1 MLNPSPLAGKKV
13 LVTGAGGFLGQHLL
27 PALSKSGASVT
38 AFVHRS
44 IPAGLPSE
52 IGLIKGDCGNAEDV
66 AAAIAGKDIVIH
78 MAGLLFG
85 ANWQDYL
92 RVNQSFAANIA
103 AAARKGSQRVIFIS
117 SLAAAGPGAEPPGRS
132 EADPPA
138 PVSAYGWSKL
148 MAERTLA
155 AALGE
160 RLAILRPPI
169 IYGSK
174 DRGLLPLFKSCRRGF
189 GVSAGRRPFAVSLIH
204 ADDAACAILLLCK
217 PEANGVYHLEDGETH
232 EMGALCRA
240 IGKAQGREKIRV
252 LRPPLFLMGL
262 TAGLSETFYRLWN
275 RARILAGAAPCRP
288 PAWNRDKYRE
298 ARASGWL
305 ANGSRL
311 RELGFTP
318 KLDLAAGLA
327 ETIKGYEEDG
337 WL

>member
-1 MLNPSPLAGKKV
+1 MLSPSPLAGKKV

-27 PALSKSGASVT
+27 PGLSKSGASVT

-44 IPAGLPSE
+44 LPADLPAE
-52 IGLIKGDCGNAEDV
+52 TGLIKGDCGNADDV
-66 AAAIAGKDIVIH
+66 AAAVAGQDIVIH

-92 RVNQSFAANIA
+92 RVNQTFAANIA
-103 AAARKGSQRVIFIS
+103 EAARKGGQRVIFIS
-117 SLAAAGPGAEPPGRS
+117 SLAASGPAAEAPGRS

-148 MAERTLA
+148 LAERTLA
-155 AALGE
+155 AALGG

-169 IYGSK
+169 IYGSR

-189 GVSAGRRPFAVSLIH
+189 GVSAGRRPFPVSLIH
-204 ADDAACAILLLCK
+204 ADDAAQAILLLCK
-217 PEANGVYHLEDGETH
+217 PEASGVYHLEDGEIY
-232 EMGALCRA
+232 EMGDLCRA
-240 IGKAQGREKIRV
+240 IAKAQGRKKITV

-262 TAGLSETFYRLWN
+262 SANLSELAFRLWR
-275 RARILAGAAPCRP
+275 RARAVAGAAPMRP

-298 ARASGWL
+298 ARACGWL
-305 ANGSRL
+305 GNGSRL
-311 RELGFTP
+311 RELGFAP
-318 KLDLAAGLA
+318 RLDLAAGLA